1 MIEGMM
7 QKKQHSNKWA
17 FGLGP
22 LPATQPTST
31 KPTQLR
37 LLQAFTSAWFRSNIS
52 QLLLPSLKNG
62 RTFRTMKKHQ
72 PLLQLITAQ
81 MVVVTCCDGQNDVDN
96 HDGDHLKPTY
106 FAIFPCD
113 TWDKKILQL
122 PSAYA
127 SIVYIVHIYLKI
139 CIYIYLY
146 ASLYTSVNPRILAV
160 YALFFPIFFIALT
173 CRHLHGSQGRS
184 RFREVASTEWTG
196 LWALK
201 PFSQTWPASRV
212 SENEKFFFI
221 GNVQEN
227 LSGWI
232 TVYI

>member
-72 PLLQLITAQ
+72 PSLQLITAQ

-113 TWDKKILQL
+113 TWDKKNIAVAFSLC
-122 PSAYA
+122 
-127 SIVYIVHIYLKI
+127 IH
-139 CIYIYLY
+139 CIYSSYISININIYIFTHH
-146 ASLYTSVNPRILAV
+146 YT
-160 YALFFPIFFIALT
+160 
-173 CRHLHGSQGRS
+173 HL
-184 RFREVASTEWTG
+184 
-196 LWALK
+196 
-201 PFSQTWPASRV
+201 
-212 SENEKFFFI
+212 
-221 GNVQEN
+221 
-227 LSGWI
+227 
-232 TVYI
+232 